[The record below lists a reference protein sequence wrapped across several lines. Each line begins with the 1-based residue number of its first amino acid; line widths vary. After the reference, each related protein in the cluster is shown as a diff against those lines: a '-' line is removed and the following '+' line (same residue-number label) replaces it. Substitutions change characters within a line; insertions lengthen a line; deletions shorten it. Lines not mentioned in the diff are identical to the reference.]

1 MDANL
6 RIAILRAGNGQPRL
20 TPLDLVTVKRPFAAT
35 RRSFLDDLAGGQ
47 WNIPG
52 LRVSA
57 SSLHGGEW
65 GGVTPMSLPQ
75 ALPVGGG
82 NPFVNAG
89 ARASFGAAN
98 AGWPGSAKRLAG
110 YGTAEDIATVAE
122 CAARR
127 VAFAIAA
134 AAAAS
139 KLADADAGEEEVR
152 AAAAAARSQV
162 DAVAHPPRGLL
173 RPARPLES
181 VQYGG
186 YLSSQSSLDTT
197 VVVVVVVV
205 VVYAA
210 DKGLDMSG
218 VQAQAAQA
226 AADDVLGA
234 TPKPTT
240 LPLRR
245 RHQRVPPPYPVVLV
259 NNNDADDGDK
269 QEQVAAT
276 PTLFAATTSPLP
288 CPAITT
294 RAHSAAAA
302 AASAT
307 LSWSV
312 TALAPTTPSFRFS
325 TAGDTS
331 SKQMSLISSGSSTQG
346 SGTAG
351 SVSTAI
357 STAVL
362 TSHRLSMLS
371 ATASSVLPV
380 AKPATPA
387 AAAQMKPPAAPLGS
401 NPFAAMHNNSSSS
414 SSSRTK
420 HAASGAAAKA
430 ASKKIIVII
439 MDSWVVRK
447 GNSLVKVPIAA
458 AAAAAAVT
466 TTSPA
471 APSTPQS
478 SPSTTAASAT
488 TTNSRASPSPTA
500 DTTNGNNST
509 ASATDETP
517 FRFVSFNVPNLFYLE
532 DRPNATTGERLGPTL
547 FEQQDAVA
555 TIAYLRGS
563 PAYHVAANITA
574 FNGTKWSPIPN
585 TANPRLYLNEDLF
598 AALDSAVA
606 IAHNHSVRLIIPFI
620 DRWAWWG
627 GIEAFASLHAKPLGN
642 ATTAAPDFFT
652 DPTVTANFFALVTAV
667 VNRTNNAGSPPR
679 RYCEDPAILAWET
692 GNELQTLSGG
702 RVPANWTLAVART
715 VKDVLRTV
723 PVDRIGAAGVAPGSQ
738 QLVLDGS
745 DGARTGWQE
754 EVLDDPDVDLFA
766 GHYYDFVM
774 APAAAGS
781 DEEQGPVGWPVVVT
795 AVATAIGVMLV
806 LVLWMKPQWI
816 VPSTTRKQKR
826 QSLARVERR
835 DTSQDRLADDEA
847 MADETRRGDQP
858 LDNLFLQAVSQSSP
872 STADTTTT
880 TPCPPNPPP
889 PLPLPTDLATITP
902 HRKPFLVGEFGLT
915 ATSNVRDLLTAVTT
929 ANASCVGAMLWS
941 LRFRARDGGFYVH
954 DEGGGYEAYH
964 DRGGAGMGAGVVR
977 AAGFGADEGAVMAL
991 MRGAA
996 AAVSGVSNASLA
1008 VVPAPPPVV
1017 LRTGNA
1023 TTVANGTAVVGVRW
1037 RGSVGAARYRVE
1049 RSVVGAAEGFVVVT
1063 EDGSEA
1069 EAMLVDEVG
1078 AGVKAAWYRVTG
1090 WSSAGYGEM
1099 SEAVRLV

>member
-1 MDANL
+1 
-6 RIAILRAGNGQPRL
+6 
-20 TPLDLVTVKRPFAAT
+20 
-35 RRSFLDDLAGGQ
+35 
-47 WNIPG
+47 
-52 LRVSA
+52 
-57 SSLHGGEW
+57 
-65 GGVTPMSLPQ
+65 
-75 ALPVGGG
+75 
-82 NPFVNAG
+82 
-89 ARASFGAAN
+89 
-98 AGWPGSAKRLAG
+98 
-110 YGTAEDIATVAE
+110 
-122 CAARR
+122 
-127 VAFAIAA
+127 
-134 AAAAS
+134 
-139 KLADADAGEEEVR
+139 
-152 AAAAAARSQV
+152 
-162 DAVAHPPRGLL
+162 
-173 RPARPLES
+173 
-181 VQYGG
+181 
-186 YLSSQSSLDTT
+186 
-197 VVVVVVVV
+197 
-205 VVYAA
+205 
-210 DKGLDMSG
+210 
-218 VQAQAAQA
+218 
-226 AADDVLGA
+226 
-234 TPKPTT
+234 
-240 LPLRR
+240 
-245 RHQRVPPPYPVVLV
+245 
-259 NNNDADDGDK
+259 
-269 QEQVAAT
+269 
-276 PTLFAATTSPLP
+276 
-288 CPAITT
+288 
-294 RAHSAAAA
+294 
-302 AASAT
+302 
-307 LSWSV
+307 
-312 TALAPTTPSFRFS
+312 
-325 TAGDTS
+325 
-331 SKQMSLISSGSSTQG
+331 
-346 SGTAG
+346 
-351 SVSTAI
+351 
-357 STAVL
+357 
-362 TSHRLSMLS
+362 
-371 ATASSVLPV
+371 
-380 AKPATPA
+380 
-387 AAAQMKPPAAPLGS
+387 
-401 NPFAAMHNNSSSS
+401 
-414 SSSRTK
+414 
-420 HAASGAAAKA
+420 
-430 ASKKIIVII
+430 

-447 GNSLVKVPIAA
+447 GNSLVKVPIAAA

-509 ASATDETP
+509 ASATAETP

-563 PAYHVAANITA
+563 VIRTYTLSYQSNTNLSKPAYHVAANITA

-667 VNRTNNAGSPPR
+667 VNRTNNAVSPPR

-715 VKDVLRTV
+715 VKDVLRT
-723 PVDRIGAAGVAPGSQ
+723 

-781 DEEQGPVGWPVVVT
+781 DEVQGPVGWPVVVT

-826 QSLARVERR
+826 QSLAR
-835 DTSQDRLADDEA
+835 
-847 MADETRRGDQP
+847 ADETRRGDQP

-880 TPCPPNPPP
+880 TPCPPNPPRPRHCPTLRPLLLLLATLFTLTCLSLLALSLSTRHTQP
-889 PLPLPTDLATITP
+889 PLPQPLSPYPTRLATDLATITP

-1069 EAMLVDEVG
+1069 IAAGGTAAAAEAMLWTRSG
-1078 AGVKAAWYRVTG
+1078 RG
-1090 WSSAGYGEM
+1090 
-1099 SEAVRLV
+1099 

>member
-1 MDANL
+1 M
-6 RIAILRAGNGQPRL
+6 
-20 TPLDLVTVKRPFAAT
+20 
-35 RRSFLDDLAGGQ
+35 
-47 WNIPG
+47 
-52 LRVSA
+52 
-57 SSLHGGEW
+57 
-65 GGVTPMSLPQ
+65 
-75 ALPVGGG
+75 
-82 NPFVNAG
+82 
-89 ARASFGAAN
+89 
-98 AGWPGSAKRLAG
+98 
-110 YGTAEDIATVAE
+110 
-122 CAARR
+122 
-127 VAFAIAA
+127 
-134 AAAAS
+134 
-139 KLADADAGEEEVR
+139 
-152 AAAAAARSQV
+152 
-162 DAVAHPPRGLL
+162 
-173 RPARPLES
+173 
-181 VQYGG
+181 
-186 YLSSQSSLDTT
+186 
-197 VVVVVVVV
+197 
-205 VVYAA
+205 
-210 DKGLDMSG
+210 
-218 VQAQAAQA
+218 
-226 AADDVLGA
+226 
-234 TPKPTT
+234 
-240 LPLRR
+240 
-245 RHQRVPPPYPVVLV
+245 
-259 NNNDADDGDK
+259 
-269 QEQVAAT
+269 
-276 PTLFAATTSPLP
+276 
-288 CPAITT
+288 
-294 RAHSAAAA
+294 
-302 AASAT
+302 
-307 LSWSV
+307 
-312 TALAPTTPSFRFS
+312 
-325 TAGDTS
+325 
-331 SKQMSLISSGSSTQG
+331 
-346 SGTAG
+346 
-351 SVSTAI
+351 
-357 STAVL
+357 
-362 TSHRLSMLS
+362 
-371 ATASSVLPV
+371 
-380 AKPATPA
+380 
-387 AAAQMKPPAAPLGS
+387 
-401 NPFAAMHNNSSSS
+401 
-414 SSSRTK
+414 
-420 HAASGAAAKA
+420 
-430 ASKKIIVII
+430 II

-458 AAAAAAVT
+458 AAAVI

-488 TTNSRASPSPTA
+488 TTNGGASPSPTVA
-500 DTTNGNNST
+500 TANGNNST
-509 ASATDETP
+509 TSATAETP

-555 TIAYLRGS
+555 TVAHLRS
-563 PAYHVAANITA
+563 VIRTYTLSYQSNTNISKPAYHVAANITA
-574 FNGTKWSPIPN
+574 FNGTKC
-585 TANPRLYLNEDLF
+585 
-598 AALDSAVA
+598 
-606 IAHNHSVRLIIPFI
+606 VRLIIPFI

-642 ATTAAPDFFT
+642 TTTAAPDFFT

-667 VNRTNNAGSPPR
+667 VNRTNNAVSPPR

-692 GNELQTLSGG
+692 GNELQTLAGG

-781 DEEQGPVGWPVVVT
+781 DEERGPVGWPVVVT

-847 MADETRRGDQP
+847 MADETRTGDQP
-858 LDNLFLQAVSQSSP
+858 LDNLFLQSVSQSSP

-880 TPCPPNPPP
+880 TPHLPNPPHPRHRPTPRPLLLLLATLFTLTSLSLLALSLSTRPTQP
-889 PLPLPTDLATITP
+889 PLPQPLSPYPTRLATDLATITP

-915 ATSNVRDLLTAVTT
+915 ATSNVRDLLAAVTT

-964 DRGGAGMGAGVVR
+964 DRGGAGMGAGTGVVR
-977 AAGFGADEGAVMAL
+977 TAGFGADEGAVMAL

-1017 LRTGNA
+1017 LRTGDA
-1023 TTVANGTAVVGVRW
+1023 TTVANGTTVVGVRW

-1069 EAMLVDEVG
+1069 VAAGGTGAAAEAMFVDEVG

-1090 WSSAGYGEM
+1090 WSLAGYGEM
-1099 SEAVRLV
+1099 SEAVRLF